1 MENIITVTSTESRIE
16 ASIEALKSDV
26 KFVLFDMMK
35 VLRQSKLSIRF
46 YFNYKFDARSLTVQ

>member
-35 VLRQSKLSIRF
+35 VLET
-46 YFNYKFDARSLTVQ
+46 KFKDLNQNLF